1 MTQEEIIRFAL
12 VLREA
17 DKVRARIAEDEAAE
31 AGAFEDDLLPEVPLG
46 IAA

>member
-12 VLREA
+12 MLREA
-17 DKVRARIAEDEAAE
+17 DKVRAMIAEDEAAE
-31 AGAFEDDLLPEVPLG
+31 RSVEATQQEVPLG